1 VRTTRARLVVS
12 TIAASAALA
21 LIPAVASAQPGDP
34 LPAPPSQASH
44 PATPSAPGSKVPDD
58 SLRALGAKVGL
69 RIGTAVNT
77 DELASDS
84 TYDSITAQQFS
95 TVTPENVMKWEV
107 IEPEQ
112 GTYNFA
118 PADQL
123 VSFAEAHGQL
133 VRGHNLVW
141 QNQLPAWFTAE
152 VGSLSSDQV
161 KAILKQHI
169 MSEVSHFKGKIWQWD
184 VVNEPFNEDGT
195 LTDNIWYQKLG
206 ADYIADAF
214 TWAHQA
220 DPHAKLFL
228 NDYNLEYTG
237 SKSNA
242 ALAFVQQLKANHV
255 PIDGVG
261 FETHLDTQYGQP
273 DLLNNLQRF
282 AAAGLDVAITE
293 ADVRTT
299 LPVTA
304 VEQAAQNADYS
315 LSLQACLQVSRCI
328 SYTVWGFD
336 DKFSWVPGTFS
347 GEGAADIYSDF
358 QPKPQYTTL
367 QQDLELATGSAPRVR
382 H

>member
-1 VRTTRARLVVS
+1 MRITRAQMLAS
-12 TIAASAALA
+12 TIAATATLA
-21 LIPAVASAQPGDP
+21 LIPGIALAQPSQP
-34 LPAPPSQASH
+34 LPAPPGPVAH
-44 PATPSAPGSKVPDD
+44 PTHPVTPGSDIPAD

-69 RIGTAVNT
+69 RIGTAVNA

-95 TVTPENVMKWEV
+95 TVTAENVMKWDT
-107 IEPEQ
+107 IEPTQ
-112 GTYNFA
+112 GQYNFG

-123 VSFAEAHGQL
+123 VAFAEAHGQL

-141 QNQLPAWFTAE
+141 QNQQPAWFTAE
-152 VGSLSSDQV
+152 AASLTPDQV
-161 KAILKQHI
+161 KTILKQHI
-169 MSEVSHFKGKIWQWD
+169 ISEVSHFKGKIWQWD

-195 LTDNIWYQKLG
+195 FTNNIWYQKLG

-214 TWAHQA
+214 TWAHEA
-220 DPHAKLFL
+220 DPKAKLFL

-237 SKSNA
+237 TKSNA
-242 ALAFVQQLKANHV
+242 ALAFVKQLKAEGV

-282 AAAGLDVAITE
+282 AAADFDVAITE

-299 LPVTA
+299 LPVTP
-304 VEQAAQNADYS
+304 VEQSAQNADYS

-336 DKFSWVPGTFS
+336 DQFSWVPGTFA

-358 QPKPQYTTL
+358 QPKPQYYTL
-367 QQDLELATGSAPRVR
+367 QQDLELATGSAPHAR